1 MKIRA
6 VAWNTFREAVRDK
19 ILYNLVFFALLIMGI
34 STFFGKLTLGKRLK
48 IIQDVSLSS
57 MSIFGLL
64 IAIFVGIGLVY
75 KEIQKRT
82 IYTLLAKPISRG
94 EFLVGKYIGLVAT
107 IAINVAV
114 MSAALYLLT
123 AVYSES
129 GVNQDLWKAIFLI
142 FIELMLITAVA
153 VFFSTFS
160 TPTLSAM
167 FTLGVYLIGRF
178 STDLVALSEKL
189 AVPSLKYLAL
199 ALHYLLPNLEKFDVR
214 GLVVHHVPLSTEY
227 IFWAAV
233 YGVVYTLLLMTAGIL
248 IFQRRD
254 FK

>member
-6 VAWNTFREAVRDK
+6 VAWNTFREAIRDK

-34 STFFGKLTLGKRLK
+34 STYFGQLTLGKRLK
-48 IIQDVSLSS
+48 IIQDVSLAS

-64 IAIFVGIGLVY
+64 IAIFVGIGLVN
-75 KEIQKRT
+75 KEIRRRT

-94 EFLVGKYIGLVAT
+94 EFVVGKYLGLVMT
-107 IAINVAV
+107 ICLNVAV
-114 MSAALYLLT
+114 MSVLLFT
-123 AVYSES
+123 LLIVFSETT
-129 GVNQDLWKAIFLI
+129 VNWEVWKAVFLI
-142 FIELMLITAVA
+142 LVELMLITALA

-178 STDLVALSEKL
+178 SSDLVAISLHSENIVLKKVTL
-189 AVPSLKYLAL
+189 AF
-199 ALHYLLPNLEKFDVR
+199 HYILPNLEKFDVK
-214 GLVVHHVPLSTEY
+214 GLVVHHVPVSKAYLFHSFLYGMVY
-227 IFWAAV
+227 ILFLLTAA
-233 YGVVYTLLLMTAGIL
+233 TLV
-248 IFQRRD
+248 FRYRE